1 MAAPRIGFLLA
12 KPTQFDAPFFRHA
25 QATGKVAL
33 TVLYVAAD
41 ASSSTHDPELGRKV
55 DWGFDLFSGYENKTL
70 PKSGRLGWLW
80 NELRAERHDW
90 LVINGYT
97 TLPYLAA
104 LAIARLRG
112 IRTALRIDSVLFNA
126 GGWRRQAMKRIV
138 IAVLSSCF
146 ERFFATGTLAREY
159 LLHFGIAPA
168 RIALFP
174 YVVDVE
180 RFALETKKLEAES
193 TNIRG
198 RLGVPAAAKV
208 ILAVAKMNAREAPWD
223 LLGALEGMERADL
236 WAVLVGDGPELAALH
251 ARVKEKNLKRVVF
264 AGYVPYAELVRCYAM
279 ADVFV
284 HAAAD
289 EPWGVS
295 VHEAIACGLPVV
307 ASSRVGAARDLVLPG
322 RNGFVYAAGDAADLR
337 AKLAA
342 TIDTLDPEA
351 VNGANR
357 EVLARWNYARTWDGI
372 LEACA

>member
-1 MAAPRIGFLLA
+1 VAAPRIGFLLGQ
-12 KPTQFDAPFFRHA
+12 PTQFEAPFFRHA
-25 QATGKVAL
+25 HATGKAAL
-33 TVLYVAAD
+33 TVLYVTAD
-41 ASSSTHDPELGRKV
+41 ASSLVHDPELGRKV
-55 DWGFDLFSGYENKTL
+55 DWGFDLYSGYEHKTF
-70 PKSGRLGWLW
+70 PASGRLCWLW
-80 NELRAERHDW
+80 NELRPERYHW

-126 GGWRRQAMKRIV
+126 AGWRRQAMKRV
-138 IAVLSSCF
+138 VMAMLARWF
-146 ERFFATGTLAREY
+146 DRFFATGTLALEY
-159 LLHFGIAPA
+159 LVHFGVEPG
-168 RIALFP
+168 RISLFP
-174 YVVDVE
+174 YVVDTE
-180 RFALETKKLEAES
+180 RFSIEARKLKSERSA
-193 TNIRG
+193 IRG
-198 RLGVPAAAKV
+198 HFGVPASARV

-223 LLGALEGMERADL
+223 LLTALEGLDRPDL
-236 WAVLVGDGPELAALH
+236 WTMLVGDGEQLAALRAQVE
-251 ARVKEKNLKRVVF
+251 ARALKRVVF

-279 ADVFV
+279 ADMFV

-307 ASSRVGAARDLVLPG
+307 ASSRVGAARDLVLQG
-322 RNGFVYAAGDAADLR
+322 RNGHVYAWGDTAELR

-351 VNGANR
+351 VICANR

>member
-1 MAAPRIGFLLA
+1 VVAPRIGFLLGQ
-12 KPTQFDAPFFRHA
+12 PTQFDAPFFRHA
-25 QATGKVAL
+25 QASGKAAL
-33 TVLYVAAD
+33 TVLYVKAD
-41 ASSSTHDPELGRKV
+41 ASSSVHDPELGRRV
-55 DWGFDLFSGYENKTL
+55 DWGFDLFSGYAHKTL
-70 PKSGRLGWLW
+70 PASGRLGWLW
-80 NELRAERHDW
+80 NELRAERYDW

-126 GGWRRQAMKRIV
+126 GGWRRQAMKRMV
-138 IAVLSSCF
+138 MAVLSAGF

-159 LLHFGIAPA
+159 LLHFGIEPG
-168 RIALFP
+168 RISLFP
-174 YVVDVE
+174 YCVDAENFSASSLKMQSTQV
-180 RFALETKKLEAES
+180 ALRE
-193 TNIRG
+193 

-208 ILAVAKMNAREAPWD
+208 VLAVAKMNAREAPWD
-223 LLGALEGMERADL
+223 LLGALEGLERPDL
-236 WAVLVGDGPELAALH
+236 WTVLVGDGPDLVSFQS
-251 ARVKEKNLKRVVF
+251 RVKAKNLARVVF
-264 AGYVPYAELVRCYAM
+264 AGYVPYAELAGCYAM

-307 ASSRVGAARDLVLPG
+307 ASSRVGAARDLVLEG
-322 RNGFVYAAGDAADLR
+322 RNGFVYAWGDAAALR

-342 TIDTLDPEA
+342 TIDTLDSA
-351 VNGANR
+351 TVNDANR